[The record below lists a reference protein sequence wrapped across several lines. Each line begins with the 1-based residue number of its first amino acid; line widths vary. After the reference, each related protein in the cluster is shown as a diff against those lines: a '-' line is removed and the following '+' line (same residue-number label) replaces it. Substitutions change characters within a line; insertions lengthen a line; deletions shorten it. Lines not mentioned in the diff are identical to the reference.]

1 MQDIHSHSIL
11 EDYVTPVQLAK
22 ELGVTMRTLSRWEAL
37 RIGPPRTIVGRKIFY
52 KIEAVRIWL
61 DAPEKRWARRRK

>member
-1 MQDIHSHSIL
+1 MHGETPIL
-11 EDYVTPVQLAK
+11 EGYCTPVQLAK
-22 ELGVTMRTLSRWEAL
+22 ELGITLRTLSRWEME
-37 RIGPPRTIVGRKIFY
+37 RTGPPRTIVGRKVFY